1 VRGCRNVLATLD
13 KTPQKYTELPQNCEG
28 AVGKAKKVWK
38 RLKWDPDDIRD
49 LRDRVVANI
58 ALLNVFHGQVTR

>member
-1 VRGCRNVLATLD
+1 MRGCRNVLATLD
-13 KTPQKYTELPQNCEG
+13 KTLQKYTELPQNCEG

-58 ALLNVFHGQVTR
+58 ALLNAFHGQVTR